1 MPGYPTNKQ
10 QLRAALRSHLQF
22 ETETL
27 CEVSD
32 RNYRSVF
39 RVEHRANR
47 GHDRAVG
54 SQAGSAA
61 GPGSGAPSSGMARL
75 AEVTTLYL
83 CGTQEEP
90 PPV

>member
-1 MPGYPTNKQ
+1 MPSYPTNKQ

-22 ETETL
+22 ETETAAL

-47 GHDRAVG
+47 G
-54 SQAGSAA
+54 
-61 GPGSGAPSSGMARL
+61 
-75 AEVTTLYL
+75 
-83 CGTQEEP
+83 C
-90 PPV
+90 